1 MFNIVLISPKI
12 PQNTGNIGRTCVAL
26 GYNLHIVKPIPFE
39 LDDKQIKRAGLDY
52 WPHLS
57 LFVWESLDDFLAANP
72 INERHFF
79 FTTKTD
85 NSYFDASFLPGDFF
99 YFGSEDSGLPLYLM
113 QMRKEG
119 MLTIDMREEFRSL
132 NLSSAVAAVSYEAFR
147 QNKGAFAW
155 VK

>member
-1 MFNIVLISPKI
+1 
-12 PQNTGNIGRTCVAL
+12 
-26 GYNLHIVKPIPFE
+26 
-39 LDDKQIKRAGLDY
+39 
-52 WPHLS
+52 
-57 LFVWESLDDFLAANP
+57 
-72 INERHFF
+72 
-79 FTTKTD
+79 
-85 NSYFDASFLPGDFF
+85 
-99 YFGSEDSGLPLYLM
+99 M